1 MNYRYLTFLLAV
13 FCWQLSAQNGSPLP
27 RHLTSDEKTQL
38 FQQGTPDDIVLS
50 GLTDPPSQPV
60 RTMAEWE
67 ELQAIL
73 IAWNGPSSWLEILA
87 EIVRASREE
96 CRVVISCNSQNTIV
110 SAQNYLNAAGVDI
123 TSNVEFIV
131 GLTDAIWIRDYGPN
145 CVYVNGV
152 DSLYMVDWKYNRPSR
167 KRDDSLATTIAP
179 YFSVPLYRTLL
190 APADL
195 VNTGG
200 NFMSDGLG
208 TAFASKLVLNENAT
222 GNIYGVSAK
231 TEDQVDALLNDYMG
245 IKRYIKMDVL
255 PYDGIHHIDMHMKLL
270 DEETLLVGEYP
281 DGESDGPQIEA
292 NIAYVLG
299 NYKSVFGTP
308 FKLIRVPMPS
318 FYDNGTYPPYAG
330 QSALYPTFANALFV
344 NKTVLM
350 PSYNSPLDAAA
361 VDTFKKYLPGYRIF
375 PIDCR
380 NIIGSGGAIHC
391 ITKEVGVYD
400 PLQIVHQPLPCMDNT
415 LWPNGYPVWANLAHR
430 SGIASASIY
439 YATNPDGP
447 WQSVDLPDYLMDD
460 TTWTHKGYI
469 PLQPA
474 GTTVYY
480 YIEATANSGKSI
492 RRPMPAPEGWW
503 QFCTLE
509 TVGVEAPSVAQL
521 LDIYPNPASAIT
533 VIPVSASAG
542 TWGQI
547 QVFNALGQLVET
559 VYSGNIPAGKTNYFI
574 DAGRYT
580 SGTYFVQLQTGEQ
593 SVLKKLVVK

>member
-38 FQQGTPDDIVLS
+38 FQQGAPDDIVLS

-281 DGESDGPQIEA
+281 DSESDGPQIEA

-308 FKLIRVPMPS
+308 FKVIRVPMPS

-330 QSALYPTFANALFV
+330 QSALYPTPFL
-344 NKTVLM
+344 
-350 PSYNSPLDAAA
+350 S
-361 VDTFKKYLPGYRIF
+361 
-375 PIDCR
+375 
-380 NIIGSGGAIHC
+380 
-391 ITKEVGVYD
+391 TK
-400 PLQIVHQPLPCMDNT
+400 
-415 LWPNGYPVWANLAHR
+415 R
-430 SGIASASIY
+430 
-439 YATNPDGP
+439 
-447 WQSVDLPDYLMDD
+447 
-460 TTWTHKGYI
+460 
-469 PLQPA
+469 
-474 GTTVYY
+474 
-480 YIEATANSGKSI
+480 
-492 RRPMPAPEGWW
+492 
-503 QFCTLE
+503 F
-509 TVGVEAPSVAQL
+509 
-521 LDIYPNPASAIT
+521 
-533 VIPVSASAG
+533 
-542 TWGQI
+542 
-547 QVFNALGQLVET
+547 
-559 VYSGNIPAGKTNYFI
+559 
-574 DAGRYT
+574 
-580 SGTYFVQLQTGEQ
+580 
-593 SVLKKLVVK
+593 